1 MKNDLKKL
9 SEMLKKMGHPKQSK
23 FLNELIKTSGQ
34 IPAGMH
40 RFILQRGLVGGSEY
54 DSLEYS
60 DDESTEDNQEEKES
74 EQP

>member
-1 MKNDLKKL
+1 MDNDLKKL
-9 SEMLKKMGHPKQSK
+9 SEMLKKMGHSKQSK
-23 FLNELIKTSGQ
+23 FLNELVKTSGQ

-60 DDESTEDNQEEKES
+60 NEKSNEDIQEEKES
-74 EQP
+74 EQT